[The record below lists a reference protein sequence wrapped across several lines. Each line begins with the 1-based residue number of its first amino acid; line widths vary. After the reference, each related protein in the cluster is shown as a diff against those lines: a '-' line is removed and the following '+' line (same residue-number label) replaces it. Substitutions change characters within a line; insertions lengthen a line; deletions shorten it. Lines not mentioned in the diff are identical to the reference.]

1 MSSEADRRGGFFKHG
16 RKLPPNVTNE
26 PCIRASHL
34 LTENVEQRGYAEL
47 HPRPAVKL
55 FSKILWHIDCSS
67 TKITMSKGEGRLRIA
82 AVADIHCTKKSF
94 EAARDLL
101 AAMAKDSDV
110 VLLAGDLCDTGLVA
124 EAEVLSRALTPLT
137 VPVVAVL
144 GNHDFE
150 CGKADEVEAILSD
163 AGVNLLDG
171 KSCEIRGVG
180 FAGVKGFAGG
190 FGERALQP
198 WGEPMIKTF
207 VHEAV
212 EEALKLESALAG
224 LRTKK
229 RIALLHYAPIVE
241 TVIGEP
247 PEIFPFLGSS
257 RLEEPLNRYPVTAVF
272 HGHAHGGSA
281 QGRTKSGAPVYNVAK
296 SLLQRA
302 DADAPPFR
310 IFEVDCEDKRSE
322 HDGNAG

>member
-1 MSSEADRRGGFFKHG
+1 
-16 RKLPPNVTNE
+16 
-26 PCIRASHL
+26 
-34 LTENVEQRGYAEL
+34 
-47 HPRPAVKL
+47 
-55 FSKILWHIDCSS
+55 
-67 TKITMSKGEGRLRIA
+67 MSKGQTRFRIA

-94 EAARDLL
+94 DPVRDLL
-101 AAMAKDSDV
+101 AAMAKDADV
-110 VLLAGDLCDTGLVA
+110 VLLGGDLCDTGLVT
-124 EAEVLSRALTPLT
+124 EAEVLSRALAPLT

-144 GNHDFE
+144 GNHDYE
-150 CGKADEVEAILSD
+150 CGKAPEVEAILCD
-163 AGVNLLDG
+163 VGVNLLDG

-212 EEALKLESALAG
+212 EEALKLESALAA
-224 LRTKK
+224 LRTKR

-241 TVIGEP
+241 TVMGES

-257 RLEEPLNRYPVTAVF
+257 RLEEPLNRYPVAAVF

-281 QGRTKSGAPVYNVAK
+281 KGMTKGGVPVYNVAK
-296 SLLQRA
+296 SVLQRA
-302 DADAPPFR
+302 STGAPPFK
-310 IFEVDCEDKRSE
+310 IFELDWEDKRSE
-322 HDGNAG
+322 HDGATG

>member
-1 MSSEADRRGGFFKHG
+1 
-16 RKLPPNVTNE
+16 
-26 PCIRASHL
+26 
-34 LTENVEQRGYAEL
+34 
-47 HPRPAVKL
+47 
-55 FSKILWHIDCSS
+55 
-67 TKITMSKGEGRLRIA
+67 MSKGQTRLRIA
-82 AVADIHCTKKSF
+82 AVADIHCNKKSF
-94 EAARDLL
+94 DDVRDLL
-101 AAMAKDSDV
+101 AAMAKDADV
-110 VLLAGDLCDTGLVA
+110 LLLAGDLCDTGLVV
-124 EAEVLSRALTPLT
+124 EAEILSRALAPLT

-144 GNHDFE
+144 GNHDLE
-150 CGKADEVEAILSD
+150 CGKAPEVEAILCD
-163 AGVNLLDG
+163 VGVNLLDG

-198 WGEPMIKTF
+198 WGEPTIKAF

-229 RIALLHYAPIVE
+229 RVALLHYAPIVG

-257 RLEEPLNRYPVTAVF
+257 RLEEPLNRYSVAAVF
-272 HGHAHGGSA
+272 HGHAHRGSA
-281 QGRTKSGAPVYNVAK
+281 EGVTTAGAPVYNVAK

-302 DADAPPFR
+302 DTGRPPFKV
-310 IFEVDCEDKRSE
+310 FEIDCEDKGSE
-322 HDGNAG
+322 HDGATHQ

>member
-1 MSSEADRRGGFFKHG
+1 MS
-16 RKLPPNVTNE
+16 NE
-26 PCIRASHL
+26 Q
-34 LTENVEQRGYAEL
+34 T
-47 HPRPAVKL
+47 
-55 FSKILWHIDCSS
+55 
-67 TKITMSKGEGRLRIA
+67 RLRIA

-94 EAARDLL
+94 DAVRDLL
-101 AAMAKDSDV
+101 TAMAKEADV

-124 EAEVLSRALTPLT
+124 EAEILSRALAPLT

-150 CGKADEVEAILSD
+150 CGKAPEVEAILCD
-163 AGVNLLDG
+163 VGVNLLDG
-171 KSCEIRGVG
+171 KSCEIHGVG

-212 EEALKLESALAG
+212 EEALKLESALAA

-257 RLEEPLNRYPVTAVF
+257 RLEEPLNRYPVAAVF

-281 QGRTKSGAPVYNVAK
+281 KGMTKGGAPVYNVAQ
-296 SLLQRA
+296 SVLQKA
-302 DADAPPFR
+302 GTGAPPFK
-310 IFEVDCEDKRSE
+310 IIELDCEGKRSE
-322 HDGNAG
+322 SNGASG

>member
-1 MSSEADRRGGFFKHG
+1 
-16 RKLPPNVTNE
+16 
-26 PCIRASHL
+26 
-34 LTENVEQRGYAEL
+34 
-47 HPRPAVKL
+47 
-55 FSKILWHIDCSS
+55 
-67 TKITMSKGEGRLRIA
+67 MSKGQTRLRIA

-94 EAARDLL
+94 DPARDLL
-101 AAMAKDSDV
+101 AAMAKDADV

-124 EAEVLSRALTPLT
+124 EAEVLSRALAPLT

-150 CGKADEVEAILSD
+150 CGKAPEVEAILCD
-163 AGVNLLDG
+163 IGVNLLDG

-198 WGEPMIKTF
+198 WGEPTIKTF

-212 EEALKLESALAG
+212 EEALKLESALAA
-224 LRTKK
+224 LRTEK
-229 RIALLHYAPIVE
+229 RIALLHYAPIIE

-257 RLEEPLNRYPVTAVF
+257 RLEEPLNRYPVAAVF

-281 QGRTKSGAPVYNVAK
+281 KGMTKGGVPVYNVAK

-302 DADAPPFR
+302 GTGGPPFKV
-310 IFEVDCEDKRSE
+310 FEIDCEDRRSE
-322 HDGNAG
+322 HDGLSA

>member
-1 MSSEADRRGGFFKHG
+1 MSTD
-16 RKLPPNVTNE
+16 
-26 PCIRASHL
+26 
-34 LTENVEQRGYAEL
+34 
-47 HPRPAVKL
+47 
-55 FSKILWHIDCSS
+55 
-67 TKITMSKGEGRLRIA
+67 GRLRIA
-82 AVADIHCTKKSF
+82 AVADLHCTKKSLDGM
-94 EAARDLL
+94 RDLL
-101 AAMAKDSDV
+101 AAMAKHSDV
-110 VLLAGDLCDTGLVA
+110 LLLAGDLCDTGMVA
-124 EAEVLSRALTPLT
+124 EAEVLSRALAPLT
-137 VPVVAVL
+137 VPVIAVL

-150 CGKADEVEAILSD
+150 CGKAEEVEAILCD
-163 AGVNLLDG
+163 IGVNLLDG

-229 RIALLHYAPIVE
+229 RIALLHYAPVVE

-257 RLEEPLNRYPVTAVF
+257 RLEEPLNRYPVEAVF
-272 HGHAHGGSA
+272 HGHAHAGSA
-281 QGRTKSGAPVYNVAK
+281 MGRTKSGAPVFNVAK

-302 DADAPPFR
+302 RADAPPFK
-310 IFEVDCEDKRSE
+310 IFEVECEEKGSE
-322 HDGNAG
+322 HDGSSG